1 MRTQQQQR
9 LFFCFDSKGKER
21 EGQGRLKT
29 LGNYVRHLRVAWQKK
44 MNPPHFFVPL
54 CCCYMLPMSV
64 GCQLSQRS
72 PSFFGLPTTN
82 EGERDI
88 GPSLSIRSLCHTHS
102 HTQHTHS
109 SGIVLKSLHQCLE
122 RLHAFF
128 CRSLVSVRKKSTLNR
143 IES

>member
-88 GPSLSIRSLCHTHS
+88 GPSLSIRSLCHTHTT
-102 HTQHTHS
+102 HTLLGDRLEVAPSMSRTITCILLPLS
-109 SGIVLKSLHQCLE
+109 RQC
-122 RLHAFF
+122 
-128 CRSLVSVRKKSTLNR
+128 
-143 IES
+143 